1 MKLIGLKVAGV
12 RGFNDEQTIDLDA
25 KLVIYYGPNG
35 SGKTSLGEAIE
46 WLFYGRTIKRVKG
59 DEISKR
65 EYEGCYRNTHYHGA
79 VDPFVE
85 AQFKDASGALHTIR
99 RELNTDESSK
109 LSIDGKPVAALK
121 QFGIGNLY
129 DRPLILQHTLQD

>member
-46 WLFYGRTIKRVKG
+46 WLFYGRTDKAG
-59 DEISKR
+59 Q
-65 EYEGCYRNTHYHGA
+65 GG
-79 VDPFVE
+79 
-85 AQFKDASGALHTIR
+85 
-99 RELNTDESSK
+99 
-109 LSIDGKPVAALK
+109 
-121 QFGIGNLY
+121 
-129 DRPLILQHTLQD
+129 